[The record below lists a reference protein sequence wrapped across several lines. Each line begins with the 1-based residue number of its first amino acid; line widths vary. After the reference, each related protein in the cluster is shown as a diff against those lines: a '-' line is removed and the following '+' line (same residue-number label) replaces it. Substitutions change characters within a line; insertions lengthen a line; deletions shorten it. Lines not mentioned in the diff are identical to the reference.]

1 MNSQELVVVTSRSFS
16 KHPIL
21 RRRLQEKFS
30 QVRFNEKG
38 IELTGKLLIDFLQG
52 ARRAIIGLEIIN
64 EEILS
69 YLPNLKVICKMGTGI
84 DKIDIQAL
92 QRRQIAF
99 THTPGINH
107 RSVSELVLGM
117 IFVLMRHLPQVN
129 TSICQGKWLQPKGRL
144 LSEKTVGIIGFGSV
158 GRDLSKLLSIFNCKC
173 LIYDVQQHHELMP
186 HVLQVN
192 LNTLLVESDIISIHI
207 PLLPENFH
215 FIGSNEFT
223 KMKKGSIFI
232 NTARGGLVDEQSL
245 YEALVSDHLSA
256 AALDVFE
263 NEPIISKNL
272 LSLENFF
279 ATSHI
284 GGSTD
289 EAIEAMGM
297 MAINNL
303 EKWKYRK

>member
-107 RSVSELVLGM
+107 RSVSELVLG
-117 IFVLMRHLPQVN
+117 R
-129 TSICQGKWLQPKGRL
+129 
-144 LSEKTVGIIGFGSV
+144 
-158 GRDLSKLLSIFNCKC
+158 
-173 LIYDVQQHHELMP
+173 
-186 HVLQVN
+186 
-192 LNTLLVESDIISIHI
+192 
-207 PLLPENFH
+207 
-215 FIGSNEFT
+215 
-223 KMKKGSIFI
+223 
-232 NTARGGLVDEQSL
+232 
-245 YEALVSDHLSA
+245 
-256 AALDVFE
+256 
-263 NEPIISKNL
+263 
-272 LSLENFF
+272 
-279 ATSHI
+279 
-284 GGSTD
+284 
-289 EAIEAMGM
+289 
-297 MAINNL
+297 
-303 EKWKYRK
+303 